1 MGFFLNSFNKTLA
14 FGTKVLP
21 VVVAKKLLLEM
32 GRVRSMGR
40 GLSNQLA
47 DTTKPGCR
55 YVILY
60 IALFVKTILNFENIN
75 KCSII

>member
-1 MGFFLNSFNKTLA
+1 
-14 FGTKVLP
+14 
-21 VVVAKKLLLEM
+21 M

>member
-1 MGFFLNSFNKTLA
+1 
-14 FGTKVLP
+14 
-21 VVVAKKLLLEM
+21 
-32 GRVRSMGR
+32 MGR

-47 DTTKPGCR
+47 DTTKPGCGDI
-55 YVILY
+55 ILN